1 MSRPETRRREVH
13 LHQNLTLLEVE
24 GPAQMEELM
33 ALPEMRAS
41 IVRALSPTR
50 AVLDD
55 GRVPGLLAALERHG
69 YLPRL
74 DSEDAD

>member
-1 MSRPETRRREVH
+1 MRRPDTRRREVR

-24 GPAQMEELM
+24 SPGQMEELM
-33 ALPEMRAS
+33 ALPELRAS
-41 IVRALSPTR
+41 LVRTLSPTR

-55 GRVPGLLAALERHG
+55 GRVPGLLAALERRG

-74 DSEDAD
+74 DSEDAG